1 MRALRLTSA
10 AFALAAL
17 IPACGGKQKPAPEPV
32 APAPRP
38 KPAPPPPPVC
48 VKAGAEMSLIGMA
61 TAGEGGASFCVS
73 DGADANQ
80 CFHVDLAAREYSKL
94 AQPPKAQPLT
104 LAEAEARVETTAT
117 EIKVSLG
124 ETQKIVKPRVPK
136 GAENPIDARVNA
148 AGTLALVFLG
158 DAEAGKGIAEVWDVT
173 KARKLSVIRYAKGD
187 YKCGTGQVLGDLV
200 YISSSVCAGP
210 AAKGA
215 LYSARGK
222 KLADVGGKDFGTY
235 GTMAV
240 QASETAWAFLEES
253 GTRIALHDGKTGKLT
268 KTLDVAKAWQP
279 EAGATEAPAASDAEA
294 PAADATPAKDGKKPA
309 PADLKPPVPAEPAAP
324 PPSGNPGESALV
336 RGGPGSL
343 VVITGSPSPGNV
355 AVVTV
360 DSGDVTLVHARPCAE

>member
-1 MRALRLTSA
+1 MTSA
-10 AFALAAL
+10 AIALAAL
-17 IPACGGKQKPAPEPV
+17 VPACGGKQKPAPEPV
-32 APAPRP
+32 VEAP
-38 KPAPPPPPVC
+38 KPKPPPPPPPVC
-48 VKAGAEMSLIGMA
+48 VQAGAEMSLIGMA

-80 CFHVDLAAREYSKL
+80 CFHVDLASKEYSKL

-104 LAEAEARVETTAT
+104 LAETEARVETTAT
-117 EIKVSLG
+117 DITVSRGEDKKVL
-124 ETQKIVKPRVPK
+124 KPKVPK
-136 GAENPIDARVNA
+136 GAENPLDARVNA

-158 DAEAGKGIAEVWDVT
+158 DAEAGKGVAEVWDVT

-215 LYSARGK
+215 LYSSRGK

-235 GTMAV
+235 GTLGV
-240 QASETAWAFLEES
+240 QASDTTWAFLEES
-253 GTRIALHDGKTGKLT
+253 GTRIALHDGKSGKLI
-268 KTLDVAKAWQP
+268 KSLDVAKAWQP
-279 EAGATEAPAASDAEA
+279 EGGAGEDKVAEPEAAAAAPEGEAPAKDA
-294 PAADATPAKDGKKPA
+294 KKPA
-309 PADLKPPVPAEPAAP
+309 KAELKPAEPPATPP

-336 RGGPGSL
+336 RGGPGTL
-343 VVITGSPSPGNV
+343 VVVTGSPSPGNV

-360 DSGDVTLVHARPCAE
+360 DSGEVALVHARPCGE